1 MAFKDLREFLAA
13 LKRRGELHEIS
24 APVDKDEEIGVICS
38 ENSRVR
44 GPALIFRNINGF
56 RTPLVSGVLGT
67 EQRYS
72 LALNVAPQLPAVYER
87 WWAALENPVPPKIVA
102 AAPCQ
107 EVELDGVNL
116 FSDPFPVPRWHA
128 LDGGPELG
136 TFHAVISRGPDGSLN
151 CGMYRNQIFDRET
164 LGIHIATP
172 TRHIGRHWE
181 GWREK
186 NKPLP
191 VAVAIGLDPY
201 LTILSA
207 SPLPGAVSEYE
218 VAGALMGGPY
228 DLVHARTSDLLV
240 PARAEIILEGEIPT
254 DQFHSQEGPFGEFS
268 GFMSPVHAQSHYIRI
283 RKVTHRQGPLFQGTY
298 EGKFLNESKV
308 VRSYMKSVYTLK
320 YLRDAGITGVRDVCV
335 TPGGCAGFHTVVALR
350 KSGPQQVREV
360 MTLVLNQPDMFCK
373 FCLVVDEDVDPW
385 DWQQVEWAMA
395 TRVQARRD
403 ILILKGRSTPMD
415 PSQVPSKKGESDLL
429 GIDATF
435 PAEEYGREEAT
446 MPAPAD
452 PSCAQVEKIMSRWS
466 ELGLPMPTGEG
477 RPSPGRREDP

>member
-13 LKRRGELHEIS
+13 LKQRGEVHEIS

-67 EQRYS
+67 EQRFC
-72 LALNVAPQLPAVYER
+72 LALNVAPQVPAVYEK
-87 WWAALENPVPPKIVA
+87 WLAAVENPVPPKIVA

-107 EVELDGVNL
+107 EIELDGVNL

-128 LDGGPELG
+128 RDGGPELG
-136 TFHAVISRGPDGSLN
+136 TFHSVITRGPDGSLN

-164 LGIHIATP
+164 LGIYIASAE
-172 TRHIGRHWE
+172 RHIGRHWE

-191 VAVAIGLDPY
+191 VAIAIGLDPC

-207 SPLPGAVSEYE
+207 SPLPGTVTEYE
-218 VAGALMGGPY
+218 VAGALMGEPY
-228 DLVHARTSDLLV
+228 ELVRAKTSDLLV

-254 DQFHSQEGPFGEFS
+254 DRFHPQEGPFGEFS
-268 GFMSPVHAQSHYIRI
+268 GFMSPVQTRSRYIHI

-298 EGKFLNESKV
+298 EGKFFNESKV
-308 VRSYMKSVYTLK
+308 VRSWVRSVYTLK

-335 TPGGCAGFHTVVALR
+335 TPGSCAAFHTVVALR
-350 KSGPQQVREV
+350 KSNPEQVRQV
-360 MTLVLNQPDMFCK
+360 MSLVLNQPDMVCK
-373 FCLVVDEDVDPW
+373 LCIVVDEDVDPW
-385 DWQQVEWAMA
+385 DWQQVEWALS
-395 TRVQARRD
+395 TRVQAGRD
-403 ILILKGRSTPMD
+403 VLILKGRTTPMD
-415 PSQVPSKKGESDLL
+415 PSQVPSKRGESDLL
-429 GIDATF
+429 GIDATS
-435 PAEEYGREEAT
+435 PVEDYAREEAA
-446 MPAPAD
+446 MPALAD
-452 PSCAQVEKIMSRWS
+452 PTCAQVEKIMSRWS
-466 ELGLPMPTGEG
+466 ELGLPMPAGEH
-477 RPSPGRREDP
+477 RPCPGRKENP